1 VLFLQRLAFFEFL
14 PQYKTNFLLPC
25 HEMTTAG
32 AVMSVCSRVNLL
44 AAAIFMILFAEVFL
58 AGRASYA
65 ADDCLSKP
73 NATAP
78 EGSHWYYRLDR
89 ATRRECWYLGPEGRK
104 VRPQQSGDAQL
115 VQVHPS
121 KRTAQPV
128 TQKPANVVTAEAVAT
143 PATPTGIVPIGTTP
157 ESTAPE
163 DSATEALSVHRP
175 DPIEGTPSD
184 DGQPLTRS
192 SDAEE
197 QPTPHAE
204 DEMPLIWPI
213 LTPEELPAT
222 RRQPEFTA
230 SLPQVGAF
238 LVAVLGLAAVMG
250 RMIFKLSA
258 RRRNRSPSR
267 DSRGST
273 GRADKQGT
281 PTFANTTAATRQ
293 TNVARKTREVR
304 SANDPIAVYESSVRR
319 LLQEL
324 HGRQHKSERRDSKR
338 TMQES
343 SVA

>member
-1 VLFLQRLAFFEFL
+1 
-14 PQYKTNFLLPC
+14 
-25 HEMTTAG
+25 
-32 AVMSVCSRVNLL
+32 MSLSSRVSLL

-58 AGRASYA
+58 AGRASHA

-73 NATAP
+73 NAAAP

-104 VRPQQSGDAQL
+104 VRPQQSGDAQPA
-115 VQVHPS
+115 QAHPA
-121 KRTAQPV
+121 KRTTQPAP
-128 TQKPANVVTAEAVAT
+128 QIPAKVITAEAVAT
-143 PATPTGIVPIGTTP
+143 QAPTITAPIGIIP
-157 ESTAPE
+157 ESTMPE
-163 DSATEALSVHRP
+163 DDSTEALSVHL
-175 DPIEGTPSD
+175 DPKQATSID
-184 DGQPLTRS
+184 DGQPSTRS
-192 SDAEE
+192 SYAEE
-197 QPTPHAE
+197 PPTTQPA
-204 DEMPLIWPI
+204 DEMPLVWPI
-213 LTPEELPAT
+213 MAPEDVPAAG
-222 RRQPEFTA
+222 RQPEFTV
-230 SLPQVGAF
+230 SFPQLGAF
-238 LVAVLGLAAVMG
+238 LAAVLGLAAIVG

-273 GRADKQGT
+273 GHAGKQGT

-293 TNVARKTREVR
+293 TNIARKTREVR

-324 HGRQHKSERRDSKR
+324 QGRQHKSERRDSKR

>member
-1 VLFLQRLAFFEFL
+1 
-14 PQYKTNFLLPC
+14 
-25 HEMTTAG
+25 
-32 AVMSVCSRVNLL
+32 MSVCSRVNLL
-44 AAAIFMILFAEVFL
+44 AAAIFMILFAEVLL

-104 VRPQQSGDAQL
+104 VRPRQSGDAQPA
-115 VQVHPS
+115 QAHPA
-121 KRTAQPV
+121 KRTTQPAPQIPTKV
-128 TQKPANVVTAEAVAT
+128 ITSETVAT
-143 PATPTGIVPIGTTP
+143 PATPAVTASMGIIP

-163 DSATEALSVHRP
+163 DDSIEALPVRL
-175 DPIEGTPSD
+175 DPKQATSID

-192 SDAEE
+192 SYAEE
-197 QPTPHAE
+197 QSTTHPQ
-204 DEMPLIWPI
+204 DEMPLVWPV
-213 LTPEELPAT
+213 LAPEDLPAAG
-222 RRQPEFTA
+222 RRPEFTV
-230 SLPQVGAF
+230 SFPQLGAF
-238 LVAVLGLAAVMG
+238 LVAVLGLAAIVG

-273 GRADKQGT
+273 GHAGKQGT
-281 PTFANTTAATRQ
+281 PTFANTTAATHQ
-293 TNVARKTREVR
+293 TNIARKTREVR

-324 HGRQHKSERRDSKR
+324 QGRQHKSERRDSKR